1 MEYDRARTILERAR
15 VNCTS
20 GRVWM
25 KSALLE
31 WEAGNE
37 EAELALLKQGIEA
50 YPEYD
55 KLYMMLGQLYQKKAE
70 VEEARSV
77 YRYER

>member
-1 MEYDRARTILERAR
+1 
-15 VNCTS
+15 
-20 GRVWM
+20 M

-37 EAELALLKQGIEA
+37 EAEQAILNQGIEV

-55 KLYMMLGQLYQKKAE
+55 KLYMMLGQLHQRKAE
-70 VEEARSV
+70 IEEARSI
-77 YRYER
+77 YR

>member
-1 MEYDRARTILERAR
+1 
-15 VNCTS
+15 
-20 GRVWM
+20 M

-37 EAELALLKQGIEA
+37 EAEQSLLKQGIEA

-55 KLYMMLGQLYQKKAE
+55 KLYMMLGQFHQRKAE
-70 VEEARSV
+70 IEEARSV
-77 YRYER
+77 YRYD

>member
-1 MEYDRARTILERAR
+1 
-15 VNCTS
+15 
-20 GRVWM
+20 M

-37 EAELALLKQGIEA
+37 EAERSILIQGIEA

-55 KLYMMLGQLYQKKAE
+55 KLYMMLGQFHQKKADI
-70 VEEARSV
+70 EEARAV
-77 YRYER
+77 FRYDQTPYQ